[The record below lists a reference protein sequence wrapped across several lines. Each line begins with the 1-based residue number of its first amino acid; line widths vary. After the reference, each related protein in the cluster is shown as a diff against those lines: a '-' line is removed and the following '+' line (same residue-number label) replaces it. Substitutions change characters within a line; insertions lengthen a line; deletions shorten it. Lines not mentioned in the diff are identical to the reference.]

1 MTFYTLNKSYFRQK
15 INAFK
20 RDALII
26 GKVVVLIRYFCSCSA
41 IKYRFSDSC
50 MKNQSKFILPLFTA
64 QSPDYNWIISKI
76 SVNST
81 HPRWFS
87 MMLSSFSRVFFPQN
101 FMNRESWK
109 WLSHDSNLL
118 ITLSKYHYS
127 KSKNNSGNPEM
138 ANNQNISSHFA
149 RTMIFHNF
157 SVLPPSDA
165 AFACF
170 SSRLRVRVRC
180 PPAVLSKT

>member
-1 MTFYTLNKSYFRQK
+1 MQHHYGTLQKPLKNPVQANTIWLCKGMLWYIEMTFYTLNKSYFRQK

-41 IKYRFSDSC
+41 IKYIFSDSC

-87 MMLSSFSRVFFPQN
+87 MMLSSFSRSFFHKILWTGKAEN
-101 FMNRESWK
+101 D
-109 WLSHDSNLL
+109 LV
-118 ITLSKYHYS
+118 
-127 KSKNNSGNPEM
+127 
-138 ANNQNISSHFA
+138 
-149 RTMIFHNF
+149 MIRI
-157 SVLPPSDA
+157 
-165 AFACF
+165 CW
-170 SSRLRVRVRC
+170 
-180 PPAVLSKT
+180 